1 MANFGLTA
9 TSLIDIWT
17 QAWSSASTSNF
28 HKGMFSFLD
37 RMVPFLSSW
46 GLLFFLFPHGLSS
59 AFEFCKV
66 RDVNKI
72 WK

>member
-9 TSLIDIWT
+9 TSLVEIWT

-37 RMVPFLSSW
+37 RMIPFLSSW
-46 GLLFFLFPHGLSS
+46 GLLFFSQRLSS
-59 AFEFCKV
+59 TFEFCKV

>member
-9 TSLIDIWT
+9 TSLVEIWT

-37 RMVPFLSSW
+37 RMIPFLSSW
-46 GLLFFLFPHGLSS
+46 GLLFFSQGLSS
-59 AFEFCKV
+59 TFEFCKV

>member
-9 TSLIDIWT
+9 TSLVDIWT

-46 GLLFFLFPHGLSS
+46 GLFFFFFPMDFLPPLN
-59 AFEFCKV
+59 FVKCV
-66 RDVNKI
+66 M
-72 WK
+72 